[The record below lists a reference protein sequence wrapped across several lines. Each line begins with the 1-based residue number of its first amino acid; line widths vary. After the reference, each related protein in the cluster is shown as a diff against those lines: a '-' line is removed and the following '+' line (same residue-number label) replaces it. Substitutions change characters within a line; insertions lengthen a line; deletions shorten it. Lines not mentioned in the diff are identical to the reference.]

1 MKTVK
6 EVCSSLKRFNTQDF
20 KKYRHFGKRKNSIFR
35 NFEFSAQSSNLNIC
49 YPYPFSKKMKK
60 ISVSLLFLLVLLLV
74 VSLVSGRAMW
84 GVRKKKNEEEES
96 EKTATAETLLNGLS
110 NKIGKETKKQTTN
123 RKEKATPPSFHEF
136 EAAANLFKNN
146 PSAESIPDMLQFYS
160 LFLSKMEEMVV
171 SDQFEEY
178 INQDTIKDILSKVTE
193 LNENIDLDGIID
205 KDSLH
210 DMTYLKAKL
219 LEGLSIA
226 KEFLSEATAAMN
238 NPQKL
243 EEVMEG
249 LPKEFREVIEGLM
262 KGDTSPIRE
271 LVQSLP
277 GEVIFCNLFSF
288 NILFNKYSCLSVHSI
303 I

>member
-1 MKTVK
+1 LFNKKISKNTGTSAYQK
-6 EVCSSLKRFNTQDF
+6 LDILKIASSLSK
-20 KKYRHFGKRKNSIFR
+20 
-35 NFEFSAQSSNLNIC
+35 SSNLTFVLQRGIV
-49 YPYPFSKKMKK
+49 SLQEKMKK
-60 ISVSLLFLLVLLLV
+60 ISVSLLFLLVLLLI

-96 EKTATAETLLNGLS
+96 EKTATAETWLNGLS
-110 NKIGKETKKQTTN
+110 NKIGKEAKKQTSN
-123 RKEKATPPSFHEF
+123 KKEKVTPPSFHEF

-146 PSAESIPDMLQFYS
+146 PSTESIPDMLQFYS

-205 KDSLH
+205 KDSLN

-277 GEVIFCNLFSF
+277 GEVI
-288 NILFNKYSCLSVHSI
+288 
-303 I
+303 